1 MRVLLISTVC
11 TEGAYLHKA
20 LRESAHS
27 LQMTDD
33 LRDGLHLAS
42 QDTFDAV
49 LIVAV
54 DTESICNLA
63 TLLSEFAR
71 LPGSPAI
78 LVVLGRATPVERAR
92 MLRAG
97 ADACFVQPY
106 SFIEMQER
114 MLALHRSSVQGGGDP
129 TLDLSLRLDPLTRE
143 LVEGDKR
150 FPLTKREFLLVESL
164 LRQPDAPVARDQLIR
179 YAWPD
184 KDVVDPSSVN
194 LVVSR
199 LRRKLELHTFGARL
213 ETVSRFGYQI
223 ITTQL
228 PPVLA
233 FSVSRSNL
241 GNA

>member
-11 TEGAYLHKA
+11 AEGAYLHKA

-33 LRDGLHLAS
+33 LRDGLHLAL
-42 QDTFDAV
+42 QETFDTV

-54 DTESICNLA
+54 DSDAIGNL
-63 TLLSEFAR
+63 TMLLSGFAR

-114 MLALHRSSVQGGGDP
+114 MLALHRSSAQGLSDY
-129 TLDLSLRLDPLTRE
+129 TLDLPLKLDPLTRE
-143 LVEGDKR
+143 LVEGGKR
-150 FPLTKREFLLVESL
+150 FPLTKREFLLGESL
-164 LRQPDAPVARDQLIR
+164 LECFCGEFRLQDKLVEERRRERHPHAGTDHYTHHTGIGAAGRNRDAQTDRCQR
-179 YAWPD
+179 
-184 KDVVDPSSVN
+184 
-194 LVVSR
+194 
-199 LRRKLELHTFGARL
+199 
-213 ETVSRFGYQI
+213 
-223 ITTQL
+223 TQT
-228 PPVLA
+228 LA
-233 FSVSRSNL
+233 DRS
-241 GNA
+241 AT

>member
-11 TEGAYLHKA
+11 AEGAYLHKA

-33 LRDGLHLAS
+33 LRDAFHLAA
-42 QDTFDAV
+42 QDTFDVV
-49 LIVAV
+49 LIVVV
-54 DTESICNLA
+54 DSKSIVNLT
-63 TLLSEFAR
+63 TLLSKFAR

-114 MLALHRSSVQGGGDP
+114 MLALHRSSAQGLSDH
-129 TLDLSLRLDPLTRE
+129 TLDLSLKLDPLTRE
-143 LVEGDKR
+143 LVEGQKR

-184 KDVVDPSSVN
+184 KNVVNPSSVN

-199 LRRKLELHTFGARL
+199 LRRKLELYTFGSRL

-223 ITTQL
+223 STAQL
-228 PPVLA
+228 PQGRTFLA
-233 FSVSRSNL
+233 SQSNAE
-241 GNA
+241 NA